1 MPRLCRWSR
10 LLLPAALVALGV
22 GQAAAQAGTVSTARV
37 ISLAAV
43 KQTKITLTV
52 TSGVVQ
58 TLPNFTDNTTNN
70 FPAPVILQS
79 QWDLHPGQTNTVT
92 IVGWFSTPAQALVAG
107 AGAQIPS
114 SRIKGKVTPGATAA
128 AWPATFTAFT
138 SNAVAGL
145 GTAGGSLRLLQ
156 VSISGANK
164 TTTRTDQLDLQLD
177 LTGAGTLPP
186 GTYSGTLNIQAITQ

>member
-10 LLLPAALVALGV
+10 LLCPVALLALGA
-22 GQAAAQAGTVSTARV
+22 GRAAAQAGTVSTARV

-43 KQTKITLTV
+43 KQTQITLAI
-52 TSGVVQ
+52 TSGSVQ
-58 TLPNFTDNTTNN
+58 SLPSFTDNATNN
-70 FPAPVILQS
+70 FPAPVMLRS
-79 QWDLHPGQTNTVT
+79 QWDLHPGQTGSVT

-138 SNAVAGL
+138 QNASAGL
-145 GTAGGSLRLLQ
+145 GTAGGSLQLLR
-156 VSISGANK
+156 VTVNGTNK

-177 LTGAGTLPP
+177 LTGAGAMPP
-186 GTYSGTLNIQAITQ
+186 GTYTGTLNIQAVTQ